1 MRASNSTTSR
11 SLILVLGIV
20 AVLLFCLGPQMGSV
34 DTDGDGCPD
43 TPVAISSST
52 PVVRPSSFVSAGQPS
67 HRIRGAMVLALVLHS
82 YYVENDD
89 SGSPAGRAALRS
101 FCLLRC

>member
-43 TPVAISSST
+43 TPVVVSSST
-52 PVVRPSSFVSAGQPS
+52 PVVRPPNFASADQP
-67 HRIRGAMVLALVLHS
+67 HRIRAAMVLAIMVQS

-89 SGSPAGRAALRS
+89 SVSPAGRAALKS
-101 FCLLRC
+101 FCSLRC

>member
-1 MRASNSTTSR
+1 MHSSNSTASR

-20 AVLLFCLGPQMGSV
+20 AVSLFCLGPQMGSL
-34 DTDGDGCPD
+34 DTDGDGVPD
-43 TPVAISSST
+43 IPVVISSST
-52 PVVRPSSFVSAGQPS
+52 PVVRPSNLGLEGQPL
-67 HRIRGAMVLALVLHS
+67 HRIRGAMVLPLVLRS

-101 FCLLRC
+101 F